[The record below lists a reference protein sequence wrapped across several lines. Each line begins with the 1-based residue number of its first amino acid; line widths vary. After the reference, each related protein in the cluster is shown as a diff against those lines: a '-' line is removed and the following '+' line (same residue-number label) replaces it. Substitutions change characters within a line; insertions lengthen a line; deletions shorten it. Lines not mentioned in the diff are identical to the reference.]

1 MLIEQ
6 VQNKLL
12 GWFKKHGRHTLPW
25 QQSPTPY
32 HIWISEIML
41 QQTQVKTVL
50 SYYERFIKRFPT
62 MEILAN
68 ASSETVL
75 QHWAGLGYYARARNL
90 HKTAKIIWS
99 EYRGIFPNTFEQL
112 IALPGIGRSTAGAVL
127 SFAFHQPY
135 PILDANVKRVLS
147 RVGGIMELEPL
158 WEMAALYTPRT
169 HTAEYNQAIMDLGAL
184 ICTVRSPGCSVCP
197 MQETCYAFQHQV
209 QHQIPKPL
217 SRKEKPLKKTFFLI
231 IYYQDKILLERRPSY
246 GIWGGLWSFPET
258 TDILTIPITTS
269 QKFPPFLHTF
279 THFKLEI
286 TPVFF
291 KPNTSQTTL
300 FLAKNTTWFTLKK
313 AMTLGLPAPSLKL
326 IKSLASFFNR
336 YNG

>member
-1 MLIEQ
+1 MQSILIEQ

-12 GWFKKHGRHTLPW
+12 GWFKKYGRHDLPW

-50 SYYERFIKRFPT
+50 PYYERFIKRFQAI
-62 MEILAN
+62 ENLAN
-68 ASSETVL
+68 ASLETVL

-99 EYRGIFPNTFEQL
+99 EHRGIFPNTFEQW
-112 IALPGIGRSTAGAVL
+112 IALPGIGRSTAGAIL

-135 PILDANVKRVLS
+135 PILDANVKRVFA
-147 RVGGIMELEPL
+147 RVGGITKLDQL
-158 WEMAALYTPRT
+158 WEMATLYTPPV
-169 HTAEYNQAIMDLGAL
+169 HTAEHNQAIMDLGAL
-184 ICTVRSPGCSVCP
+184 ICTARFPECSVCP
-197 MQETCYAFQHQV
+197 IQEICYAFQHQV
-209 QHQIPKPL
+209 QHQIPKPIPH
-217 SRKEKPLKKTFFLI
+217 KAKPLKKTFFLVV
-231 IYYQDKILLERRPSY
+231 YHQNKILLEKRPSH

-258 TDILTIPITTS
+258 TNILDIPITAR
-269 QKFPPFLHTF
+269 QKSPSFLHTF

-286 TPVFF
+286 TPVFIM
-291 KPNTSQTTL
+291 PEVSETTL
-300 FLAKNTTWFTLKK
+300 FSTQNRTWFTLKK

-326 IKSLASFFNR
+326 IKSLYKSQW
-336 YNG
+336 